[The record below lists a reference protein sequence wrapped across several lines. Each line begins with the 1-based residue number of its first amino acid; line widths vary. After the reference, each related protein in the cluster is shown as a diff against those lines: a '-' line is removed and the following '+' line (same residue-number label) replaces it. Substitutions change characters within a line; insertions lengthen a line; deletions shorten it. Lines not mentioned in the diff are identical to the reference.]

1 MRWFQGFIAALL
13 FGLLPPGWARAVE
26 LPHPDSITISDAWAE
41 FITARAESATAH
53 VTVNNHGLAPDRL
66 ESALS
71 PVARHV
77 ELRREGAASSTP
89 TIIGAGATRELA
101 LSLTG
106 IDQRLTLNKRFPGA
120 YLRACRRNS
129 GGHTLGAIPIRLSRE
144 TASAARAH
152 AFGRT

>member
-1 MRWFQGFIAALL
+1 MRWLQGFVAALL
-13 FGLLPPGWARAVE
+13 FGLLAPGWARAVE
-26 LPHPDSITISDAWAE
+26 LPHPDNITISDAWAE

-53 VTVNNHGLAPDRL
+53 VTVNNHGLTPDRL

-77 ELRREGAASSTP
+77 KLRPEGAASSNP

-106 IDQRLTLNKRFPGA
+106 IDQRLTLNKRFPLVLIFEHAGVI
-120 YLRACRRNS
+120 RVD
-129 GGHTLGAIPIRLSRE
+129 IPL
-144 TASAARAH
+144 AR
-152 AFGRT
+152 FR